1 MHCPHCGKT
10 VEMKITDLIKEH
22 TNLIKVLKEG
32 KPVAVRREIKS
43 QTAELKKYEKHV
55 DSTSEEEE
63 STSEE
68 EESSSDDEPPKQ
80 KKSNP
85 YLEFVAK
92 HRKTKSPSESQTAFI
107 KRVAALW
114 RNRK

>member
-1 MHCPHCGKT
+1 
-10 VEMKITDLIKEH
+10 MKVSDLVKEH

-32 KPVAVRREIKS
+32 KPAAVRREIKS
-43 QTAELKKYEKHV
+43 QTAELKKYEAE
-55 DSTSEEEE
+55 SSSEEE

-92 HRKTKSPSESQTAFI
+92 HRKTKSPSESQTEFI